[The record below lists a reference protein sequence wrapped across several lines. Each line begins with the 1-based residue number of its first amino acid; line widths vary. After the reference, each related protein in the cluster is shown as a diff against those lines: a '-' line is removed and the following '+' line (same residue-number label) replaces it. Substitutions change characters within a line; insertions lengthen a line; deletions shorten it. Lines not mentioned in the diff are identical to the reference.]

1 MAEFKLMGRFIA
13 MSEVKEVA
21 SSEAGKAPL
30 KKRELYMDC
39 SRYDMYTQQLIGQE
53 NKVLLEFGG
62 EKVLDKLAAL
72 NLQKDDIISVD
83 FSIVGTPYK
92 DKQTGKNRVFTSIRC
107 YDVAILAKA
116 GQPVQQPAPQP
127 QQAQQAAQG
136 PQTQVPE
143 PVSTAEPQPQTQQ
156 DDGNHEEPLPF

>member
-21 SSEAGKAPL
+21 SSEAGKAPF

-39 SRYDMYTQQLIGQE
+39 SRYDMYTKQLIGQE

-62 EKVLDKLAAL
+62 EKVLDKLKAL
-72 NLQKDDIISVD
+72 GLQKDDIISVD
-83 FSIVGTPYK
+83 FSIVGTPNK

-107 YDVAILAKA
+107 YDVSILAKA
-116 GQPVQQPAPQP
+116 GHQVQQAAPQP
-127 QQAQQAAQG
+127 Q
-136 PQTQVPE
+136 VR
-143 PVSTAEPQPQTQQ
+143 EPQPPAYDASVTQQ
-156 DDGNHEEPLPF
+156 NDGNQEPLPF